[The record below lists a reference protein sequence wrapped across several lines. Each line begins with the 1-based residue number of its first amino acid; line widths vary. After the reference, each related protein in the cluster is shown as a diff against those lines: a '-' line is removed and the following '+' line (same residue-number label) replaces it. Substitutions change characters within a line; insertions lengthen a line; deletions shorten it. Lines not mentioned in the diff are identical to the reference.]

1 MDCEILIVGGGIHG
15 VGLLHDL
22 TARHVK
28 GVHLVEQHALA
39 SGTSSRSTKLAHGG
53 LRYLEHFE
61 QWALVREAIQE
72 RTLLL
77 RLLQGIVRPLPIVIP
92 NFKSD
97 PRPAWMVRM
106 GLFLYDMLG
115 GDTGLPSARS
125 LTLEQMYQAA
135 PYLSKERIDK
145 DMLKGFLYYDAQML
159 DDVIVR
165 IAAEASKRLGGTY
178 AENTTAE
185 KIEPLS
191 KGGYRVTLNQAGR
204 RSEVTTKVIVNAAGA
219 WCNSNLL
226 RWGIV
231 PNVPCLL
238 NIGSH
243 LVFKPEAVAGGT
255 PEKSA
260 ATLLQNDDGRVAFFI
275 PWNNRWLFGTTESIL
290 EGDPGKVFAPQAD
303 KDYLMQAAARNLDLV
318 DAEKNVDEFFCGV
331 RTMPVKQK
339 HQKAP
344 HQSVQ
349 ASWIEKPFESP
360 FYMKSIDSNISALSR
375 ETVIDEALP
384 NLISIY
390 GGKYTTY
397 RSQCEKLGNRICARL
412 GVGGTP
418 GTQVAENWFL
428 PEILKEMPE
437 IFDTS
442 APLRQW
448 REA

>member
-125 LTLEQMYQAA
+125 LTLEHMYQAA

-204 RSEVTTKVIVNAAGA
+204 RSEVTTKVMVNAAGA
-219 WCNSNLL
+219 W
-226 RWGIV
+226 
-231 PNVPCLL
+231 
-238 NIGSH
+238 
-243 LVFKPEAVAGGT
+243 
-255 PEKSA
+255 
-260 ATLLQNDDGRVAFFI
+260 
-275 PWNNRWLFGTTESIL
+275 WN
-290 EGDPGKVFAPQAD
+290 
-303 KDYLMQAAARNLDLV
+303 
-318 DAEKNVDEFFCGV
+318 C
-331 RTMPVKQK
+331 
-339 HQKAP
+339 
-344 HQSVQ
+344 
-349 ASWIEKPFESP
+349 
-360 FYMKSIDSNISALSR
+360 
-375 ETVIDEALP
+375 
-384 NLISIY
+384 
-390 GGKYTTY
+390 
-397 RSQCEKLGNRICARL
+397 
-412 GVGGTP
+412 
-418 GTQVAENWFL
+418 
-428 PEILKEMPE
+428 
-437 IFDTS
+437 
-442 APLRQW
+442 
-448 REA
+448 